1 MPLAGGV
8 KATAATGVA
17 GEAASITLAAL
28 AGAGVVAA
36 LAAAAAL
43 VAAGVEA
50 ALGGSGVD
58 VTGLLLDATGV
69 EADLPCNS
77 LVSVNMQGMQ
87 I

>member
-36 LAAAAAL
+36 AI

-50 ALGGSGVD
+50 ALGGSSVD

-69 EADLPCNS
+69 EADLPCKS